1 MVYQALDS
9 KIQSRKHILN
19 IPDLLA
25 FRTHEEFFE
34 YLKHKPGYEEFL
46 SEANQDLHRGDLE
59 VALNKLMVNEIEKM
73 MHFMDGS
80 YREFFVLFLKRYEV
94 HDLQLILRTLITGDS
109 TEDVTK
115 YFIHSKKYS
124 HIDFDKLLHVS
135 SLDEFTK
142 ALRGTIYYDTLRTM
156 EADDIYQR
164 EWHFEMKVSTV
175 YSNMLYKK
183 AKNFAEDDEEVAKR
197 ILGVNIDCLNL
208 EWIYRAK
215 KNYNITNEEILLY
228 SQPKGHRLSYARLKN
243 LIYTTQVEQFKALA
257 NKYMQEDLFG
267 DEDTL
272 LERRL
277 DKIMIATIDE
287 KQNTNGIGRVMGYI
301 HKLELLLRDIIA
313 VAEGLRYSLTA
324 DEIKKYLVM

>member
-142 ALRGTIYYDTLRTM
+142 SLRGTIYYDTLRTM

-197 ILGVNIDCLNL
+197 ILVLPSLLSELEHPVNTKLPNIIPAITCVIIFFLN
-208 EWIYRAK
+208 IY
-215 KNYNITNEEILLY
+215 NP
-228 SQPKGHRLSYARLKN
+228 S
-243 LIYTTQVEQFKALA
+243 
-257 NKYMQEDLFG
+257 
-267 DEDTL
+267 
-272 LERRL
+272 
-277 DKIMIATIDE
+277 
-287 KQNTNGIGRVMGYI
+287 
-301 HKLELLLRDIIA
+301 
-313 VAEGLRYSLTA
+313 YSLC
-324 DEIKKYLVM
+324 